1 MKKTLFL
8 SLWLFFA
15 AGAQAEEAPS
25 IYSTHLPTD
34 LTITGASLLTTTLLY
49 AFEGKIINRRCPCL
63 TSEINSF
70 DRGVVGNHND
80 TALLFTDIGVGAAM
94 TVPILADW
102 ILLDGWNQAFIEDT
116 LVFTQVL
123 AVTGAFTTVIKS
135 IVQRPIPR
143 AYEGDPDA
151 MSKATGYRSFFSG
164 HVSMMTAA
172 LTAAAVTVEARTGAR
187 VWPWFVV
194 GGGGLLVAAGR
205 VAGGV
210 HFYSDVIVGG
220 AVGVG
225 AGLLIPWLHKRRG
238 EMGSVMVVPQHGGA
252 LALWSKAL

>member
-1 MKKTLFL
+1 VIKALL
-8 SLWLFFA
+8 VSLLLVFTSSA
-15 AGAQAEEAPS
+15 PAQEAPS

-34 LTITGASLLTTTLLY
+34 LTITGASVLTTTLLY
-49 AFEGKIINRRCPCL
+49 AFEKQIINRRCPCL
-63 TSEINSF
+63 ISEINSF

-80 TALLFTDIGVGAAM
+80 TALLLTDIGVGAAM
-94 TVPILADW
+94 TVPIIADW
-102 ILLDGWNQAFIEDT
+102 FIVDGWNQAFIEDT
-116 LVFTQVL
+116 VVFTQVL
-123 AVTGAFTTVIKS
+123 AVTGAFTSIVKT

-143 AYEGDPDA
+143 SYEGDPNS

-172 LTAAAVTVEARTGAR
+172 LTAAAVTVEARTDAR
-187 VWPWFVV
+187 VWPWFVF

-205 VAGGV
+205 IAGGV

-225 AGLLIPWLHKRRG
+225 TGLLIPWLHKRRA
-238 EMGSVMVVPQHGGA
+238 EVGSVMVVPQNGGA
-252 LALWSKAL
+252 LAFWSKAL

>member
-1 MKKTLFL
+1 M
-8 SLWLFFA
+8 
-15 AGAQAEEAPS
+15 
-25 IYSTHLPTD
+25 PTD
-34 LTITGASLLTTTLLY
+34 LTITGVSLLTTTFLY
-49 AFEGKIINRRCPCL
+49 ALDDKIIHRRCPCL

-70 DRGVVGNHND
+70 DRGVVGNHSD
-80 TALLFTDIGVGAAM
+80 TALVFTDIGIGAAM
-94 TVPILADW
+94 TVPIFADW
-102 ILLDGWNQAFIEDT
+102 FLVDGWNQAFIEDT

-123 AVTGAFTTVIKS
+123 AVTGAFTSVVKS
-135 IVQRPIPR
+135 IVQRPVPR
-143 AYEGDPDA
+143 AYEGDPEA
-151 MSKATGYRSFFSG
+151 VNKPEGYLSFFSG
-164 HVSMMTAA
+164 HVSMVTAA
-172 LTAAAVTVEARTGAR
+172 LTAAAVTVEARTDAR

-238 EMGSVMVVPQHGGA
+238 EMGSVMVVPQHDGA